1 MEVSLVLA
9 TLGRTKEVGRLVD
22 SLLAQTDGKFELLVM
37 DQNPDDR
44 LVPYVEKAHLG
55 GIDVIYHRLERPGL
69 SNARNKGIAL
79 ARHDVVAFPDDD
91 CWYEATVIERVRGSM
106 MAGGLDGVVARWSE
120 QAGSAHNTGYRL
132 DRDAWRHF
140 RGGHASSI
148 SLFMRRTLLVSL
160 AGFDERM
167 GIGQWFGAAEETD
180 LVLRALDQD
189 ASIEYAPDIAVH
201 HAYPPRYNG
210 ALFDE
215 CGKARRRSRGTGAI
229 YAKHRLPLAVIL
241 RGLLAP
247 VVKSLVLW
255 PQPLRFMMA
264 IASSCGRL
272 EGLVRWRLRER

>member
-9 TLGRTKEVGRLVD
+9 TLGRTEEVGRFIN
-22 SLLAQTDGKFELLVM
+22 SLLAQTDGKFELLMM
-37 DQNPDDR
+37 DQNPDER
-44 LVPYVEKAHLG
+44 LVPYVEKARLA
-55 GIDVIYHRLERPGL
+55 GIDVIHHRLERPGL
-69 SNARNKGIAL
+69 SNARNQGIAL

-120 QAGSAHNTGYRL
+120 QAGSAHNTVYRL
-132 DRDAWRHF
+132 KRAAWRHF

-148 SLFMRRTLLVSL
+148 SLFLRRQLLVSL
-160 AGFDERM
+160 AGFDERL

-180 LVLRALDQD
+180 LVLRALEQD
-189 ASIEYAPDIAVH
+189 ASIEYVPDISVH

-210 ALFDE
+210 ALLDE

-229 YAKHRLPLAVIL
+229 YAKHKLPWVVIL

-247 VVKSLVLW
+247 IVKSLVLR

-264 IASSCGRL
+264 IASACGRL